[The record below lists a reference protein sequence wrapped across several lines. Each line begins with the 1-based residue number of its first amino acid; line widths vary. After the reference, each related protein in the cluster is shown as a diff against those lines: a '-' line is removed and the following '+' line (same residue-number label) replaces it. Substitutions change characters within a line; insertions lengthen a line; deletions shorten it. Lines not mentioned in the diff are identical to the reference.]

1 MVAKKIKQI
10 LFVTTFISVFI
21 YIYRQSNRRG
31 LNRWINSLKVAFMIT
46 LALLNFTTSIRQEST
61 SEGLN
66 RISRSNS
73 NQIERVIKSEH
84 STQILDLRYLNRR
97 EIKRDSSKALALS
110 RNIQAVNSNP
120 DSVSPIVSQM
130 LKMRGGDNWKFS
142 PGSRA
147 RGAAAR
153 NAGKSAGPFVYGFTP
168 LNPYKYQHRYP
179 TRIPAKIQ
187 PNRFQPR
194 NGGGETMTEI
204 VIGAISRVVQA
215 RIQANSITIILPK
228 MLNLV
233 KTEE

>member
-130 LKMRGGDNWKFS
+130 LKLIDAAGS
-142 PGSRA
+142 PDHIEFI
-147 RGAAAR
+147 
-153 NAGKSAGPFVYGFTP
+153 N
-168 LNPYKYQHRYP
+168 
-179 TRIPAKIQ
+179 
-187 PNRFQPR
+187 
-194 NGGGETMTEI
+194 
-204 VIGAISRVVQA
+204 
-215 RIQANSITIILPK
+215 
-228 MLNLV
+228 
-233 KTEE
+233 